1 MPLPLQPLLPS
12 LPALHDSNFAARAS
26 SRPAPL
32 FSLGAALGIPLRAM
46 PPAPGWVPGSRETG
60 SRPRRRTTAGCH
72 HLASTCGPAPKA
84 LIVTEG
90 RNHGR
95 GGEQSTHSSGCSLPR
110 HPWDAAQ
117 GWCGAHCQAHP
128 ASCGQVAP
136 ALPAPA
142 PAGAAL
148 WQLQLSEAVS
158 TSSAP
163 STCQPRRLQGHLGPG
178 THSPCQRSDGHPSY
192 QGVHPPPSRLHI
204 SLLPDAGGVKHRR
217 YAASPCTDAN
227 SALFQS

>member
-60 SRPRRRTTAGCH
+60 SRPRRRTTPGCH

-84 LIVTEG
+84 LIVAEG

-95 GGEQSTHSSGCSLPR
+95 GGEQSTHGSSCSLPR
-110 HPWDAAQ
+110 PPWDAAQ
-117 GWCGAHCQAHP
+117 GWCTSPGPPCVPWPGSPGAAG
-128 ASCGQVAP
+128 SCPCWCSSFAAP
-136 ALPAPA
+136 ALGSSFNMLSPKHLPATTPPRAPGGWHSLSVPA
-142 PAGAAL
+142 ERRAAL
-148 WQLQLSEAVS
+148 LSLGCIF
-158 TSSAP
+158 P
-163 STCQPRRLQGHLGPG
+163 CCQMPG
-178 THSPCQRSDGHPSY
+178 G
-192 QGVHPPPSRLHI
+192 
-204 SLLPDAGGVKHRR
+204 
-217 YAASPCTDAN
+217 
-227 SALFQS
+227 